1 MSDGVAPDVLT
12 SIVDLTKLLRR
23 VERNDL
29 AERTTAAGARLKRPS
44 TIVCVV
50 GEFKQGKSSLVNGLL
65 GQHVCPVDDDL
76 ATSSITLVRYGEKP
90 GAVVRRKVDGEQVA
104 ERVQIEELD
113 QWVSE
118 VGNPDNV
125 KNVERVEIS
134 VPAAVLKQGLVLAD
148 TPGMGGIGAGH
159 AAATLA
165 FLPFADG
172 LILTSDASAELSAPE
187 IEFLARACE
196 LCPTVLF
203 VQTKTDLYPSWERI
217 FDLNRGH
224 LEGRGLK
231 IPMIATSAA
240 LRFDA
245 LQRKD
250 RDLNALSK
258 FPELLQRLG
267 DDVITPARATAEERS
282 ANDVRSVAG
291 LVRSGLAEERQ
302 LLADPTAV
310 KEAVEKIEAAKVRL
324 EHLRGPGARW
334 SVLVG
339 DRVTDLSSLVSHD
352 FRGAMRGVNQ
362 ELDGRIEVLTK
373 GAEWD
378 EVGRGLQTSVAD
390 QVTEAFL
397 RLENGR
403 GEIRA
408 AVIEL
413 LDEEKLVLG
422 ASNGGGPNSFDVSEM
437 WRGKS
442 IDDSA
447 GAKAAFKTGLIGARG
462 AQGGVMMFGMMG
474 NFLPG
479 ALAAFM
485 ATNPVL
491 LSAGAVF
498 GSIQLIEDRK
508 RKLTMRR
515 QSARQQVRQF
525 VDDVQFEVTNEI
537 AILVRD
543 IQRDLRD
550 EFTHLLADLQRT
562 YTTTAQNAQASAK
575 SSQEER
581 KARGEEIAA
590 LIAELDAIE
599 SAVVGATS

>member
-1 MSDGVAPDVLT
+1 MSEGDAPNVLS
-12 SIVDLTKLLRR
+12 SILDLTKLLRR
-23 VERNDL
+23 IERNDL
-29 AERTTAAGARLKRPS
+29 AERTTAAAARLKRPS

-76 ATSSITLVRYGEKP
+76 ATSTITLVRYGEEP
-90 GAVVRRKVDGEQVA
+90 GAVVRRRVDGEQVA
-104 ERVQIEELD
+104 ERVPIEALD
-113 QWVSE
+113 QWASE
-118 VGNPDNV
+118 VGNPGNE

-187 IEFLARACE
+187 IDFLARACE

-203 VQTKTDLYPSWERI
+203 AQTKTDLYPSWERI

-224 LEGRGLK
+224 LERRGLK
-231 IPMIATSAA
+231 IPMAATSSA
-240 LRFDA
+240 LRFEA
-245 LQRKD
+245 LKRKD
-250 RDLNALSK
+250 RDLNAMSK

-267 DDVITPARATAEERS
+267 DDVITPAQSTAEERS
-282 ANDVRSVAG
+282 SNDVRSVVG
-291 LVRSGLAEERQ
+291 LVRSGLEEERQ

-310 KEAVEKIEAAKVRL
+310 KEAVEKIEEAKARL
-324 EHLRGPGARW
+324 EHLRGPAARW

-339 DRVTDLSSLVSHD
+339 DRVTDLSSRVSHD
-352 FRGAMRGVNQ
+352 FRGAMRGINQ
-362 ELDGRIEVLTK
+362 ELDGRIEILTK

-378 EVGRGLQTSVAD
+378 EVGRGLQTAVAD
-390 QVTEAFL
+390 EVTEAFL

-408 AVIEL
+408 AVVDL
-413 LDEEKLVLG
+413 LDEENLDVRSSKG
-422 ASNGGGPNSFDVSEM
+422 DGPSTFDVSQM
-437 WRGKS
+437 WRGKG
-442 IDDSA
+442 IDESL
-447 GAKAAFKTGLIGARG
+447 GAKAAFKTGLTGARG
-462 AQGGVMMFGMMG
+462 AQGGVMMFSMMG

-479 ALAAFM
+479 AVAAFM

-491 LSAGAVF
+491 LGAGAVF
-498 GSIQLIEDRK
+498 GSVQLLEDRK

-537 AILVRD
+537 STLVRD

-550 EFTHLLADLQRT
+550 EFTLLLSDLQRT
-562 YTTTAQNAQASAK
+562 YTSTAQNAQASAK

-590 LIAELDAIE
+590 VIAELGVIE
-599 SAVVGATS
+599 SNVVGATS

>member
-1 MSDGVAPDVLT
+1 VLT

-23 VERNDL
+23 IDRDDL

-76 ATSSITLVRYGEKP
+76 ATSSITLVRYGEEA
-90 GAVVRRKVDGEQVA
+90 GAVVRRRVDGEQVA
-104 ERVQIEELD
+104 ERVPVEALD

-118 VGNPDNV
+118 VGNPDNM
-125 KNVERVEIS
+125 KQVERVEIS

-203 VQTKTDLYPSWERI
+203 VQTKTDLYQSWERI

-224 LEGRGLK
+224 LERRGLK
-231 IPMIATSAA
+231 IPMTATSAA
-240 LRFDA
+240 LRFEA
-245 LQRKD
+245 LKRKD
-250 RDLNALSK
+250 RDLNALSR

-267 DDVITPARATAEERS
+267 DDVIAPARSTAEARS
-282 ANDVRSVAG
+282 ANDVRSIAG
-291 LVRSGLAEERQ
+291 LVRSGLEEERQ

-310 KEAVEKIEAAKVRL
+310 KEAVERIEEAKVRL
-324 EHLRGPGARW
+324 EHLRGPAARW

-339 DRVTDLSSLVSHD
+339 DRVTDVSSQVSHD
-352 FRGAMRGVNQ
+352 FRGAMRAINQ
-362 ELDGRIEVLTK
+362 QLDARIEVLKK
-373 GAEWD
+373 GDEWD
-378 EVGRGLQTSVAD
+378 EVGRGLQSAVAD
-390 QVTEAFL
+390 AVTDAFL

-408 AVIEL
+408 EVVDL
-413 LDEEKLVLG
+413 LDEENLDPR
-422 ASNGGGPNSFDVSEM
+422 ASAGDGPNSFDVSQM
-437 WRGKS
+437 WRGKA
-442 IDDSA
+442 IDEST
-447 GAKAAFKTGLIGARG
+447 GAKAAFKTGLTSARG

-491 LSAGAVF
+491 LGAGAVF
-498 GSIQLIEDRK
+498 GSVQLLEDRK

-537 AILVRD
+537 ATLVRD

-550 EFTHLLADLQRT
+550 EFTLLLSALQQT

-575 SSQEER
+575 SSQEDR

-590 LIAELDAIE
+590 LIAELDTIE